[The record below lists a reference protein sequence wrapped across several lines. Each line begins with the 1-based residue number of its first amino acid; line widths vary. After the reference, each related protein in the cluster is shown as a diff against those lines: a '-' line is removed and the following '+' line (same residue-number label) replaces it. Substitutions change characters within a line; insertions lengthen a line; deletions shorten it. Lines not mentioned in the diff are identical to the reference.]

1 MTYAVM
7 WKVEIDLVE
16 AILKEQTALHNPR
29 PLAERII
36 YDLFERG
43 DRVPP
48 THRSSLLQVKEE

>member
-7 WKVEIDLVE
+7 WKAEIDLVE
-16 AILKEQTALHNPR
+16 SILKEQTALYNPR

-48 THRSSLLQVKEE
+48 ILRPGEEK

>member
-7 WKVEIDLVE
+7 WKAEIDLVE
-16 AILKEQTALHNPR
+16 SILKEQTALHNPR

-36 YDLFERG
+36 YDLFERS

-48 THRSSLLQVKEE
+48 ISRTGEENE